1 MIDES
6 ESHDQDNHLTPV
18 AWGVLVLGVSLAII
32 VILWSFIGPIG
43 SSYSSEK
50 LIEKRLAFK
59 NQYGFP
65 PRPVT
70 EDPNELEAP
79 PSLRNTKVC
88 IPYHICA

>member
-1 MIDES
+1 MIDKS
-6 ESHDQDNHLTPV
+6 ESHDQDNRLTPV

-43 SSYSSEK
+43 LSYSSEK

-70 EDPNELEAP
+70 VDPNELEAP
-79 PSLRNTKVC
+79 PSLRNTEVC